1 MAKIRHIA
9 IATQDPEA
17 TARFYT
23 EVFGLRE
30 IATINRPYAVGRVLT
45 DGHLN
50 VAVLR
55 FTSDQ
60 VAGAEYGAGFTGL
73 HHIGFHV
80 ESLEQAELDLEAA
93 GRKPRTDIDEA
104 RNAGK
109 SKAPGDKYELKYD
122 APDGVLIDISETGWP
137 VVGD

>member
-9 IATQDPEA
+9 IID
-17 TARFYT
+17 
-23 EVFGLRE
+23 
-30 IATINRPYAVGRVLT
+30 RPYVVGHVLT
-45 DGHLN
+45 DGYLN
-50 VAVLR
+50 IAVLR

-80 ESLEQAELDLEAA
+80 DSLEQAERDLEAVD
-93 GRKPRTDIDEA
+93 RKPRTDIDEA

-109 SKAPGDKYELKYD
+109 SKAPGAKYELKYD
-122 APDGVLIDISETGWP
+122 APEGVLMDISETGWP